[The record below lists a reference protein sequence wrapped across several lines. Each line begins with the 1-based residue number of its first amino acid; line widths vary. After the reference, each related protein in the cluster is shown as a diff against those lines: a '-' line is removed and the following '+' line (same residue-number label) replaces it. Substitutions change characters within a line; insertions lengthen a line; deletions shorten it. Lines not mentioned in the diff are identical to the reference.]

1 MALNDA
7 TKENPV
13 TTLHSSTQPNKMTL
27 PTAAPRANGGPAVAT
42 SMVEEATPRQVQE
55 WLRSGEAVLID
66 VREPDEHAR
75 ERITGAR
82 LLPLSRFDPREAA
95 ALVKPGQRLVLH
107 CRGGSRSADA
117 ARRAIPLAAQTGTG
131 VTVVSM
137 TGGLEAWKKETLP
150 TELNTSV
157 SGISIMRQVQL
168 VVGTAVLAGSA
179 LAWFVHPALVAIPA
193 FFGAGLT
200 FAGASG
206 TCALATVLGMMPWN
220 KRAAT
225 TASCSTG
232 QCG

>member
-1 MALNDA
+1 
-7 TKENPV
+7 
-13 TTLHSSTQPNKMTL
+13 
-27 PTAAPRANGGPAVAT
+27 
-42 SMVEEATPRQVQE
+42 
-55 WLRSGEAVLID
+55 
-66 VREPDEHAR
+66 
-75 ERITGAR
+75 
-82 LLPLSRFDPREAA
+82 
-95 ALVKPGQRLVLH
+95 
-107 CRGGSRSADA
+107 
-117 ARRAIPLAAQTGTG
+117 

-168 VVGTAVLAGSA
+168 VVGTAVLVGSA

-193 FFGAGLT
+193 FFGAGLA

-225 TASCSTG
+225 SASCSTG